1 MYLLAPF
8 KSENL
13 KIYHWSGS
21 RVYEDASLVQA
32 QNGQFA
38 QKGSLSVKTYDIILM
53 YLLARFTVQNL

>member
-8 KSENL
+8 KAENL
-13 KIYHWSGS
+13 KKYHWSGS

-38 QKGSLSVKTYDIILM
+38 QKESFSVKTYDIILM
-53 YLLARFTVQNL
+53 